1 MKISLPINQF
11 FDDQGFPLVGGRISI
26 FRHDSDNLN
35 DIFTLDGDI
44 YRAAVNP
51 IITSEDGRIPT
62 LFFEASVV
70 DVRVEKANGDGTYEL
85 VDTFQAGF
93 NVPPVK
99 NDTVINGIDALKDAN
114 TEVGVVSVYGYDSDC
129 MAPMRN
135 YVWDPTATEEPDD
148 GVVVL
153 SNTTETGRWILLWDD
168 EKLPC
173 TVYGITPGNEANIS
187 SFLGY
192 SDFIGQW
199 NIRTPRIPRFLG
211 GNYTSDTTFSTTK
224 AIYFDEDARFTRAE
238 FVCPLAIIPH
248 NKNYVADFTFNGK
261 HTTAHSS
268 WFRTIDGFW
277 HCDADT
283 LVVDPTNYFSVSQ
296 LSYVAT
302 LTGKTVLGA
311 GTAIGSYAAN
321 AYIQVGQGTSIPD
334 NFFKP
339 ADDYVRISGAGF
351 GDYMFRISGTWG
363 PGLISSGL
371 HIQFDYAPD
380 LGNFR
385 SAQRWLSIMI
395 ERRNRLS
402 TAVWAET
409 TLDLQGRT
417 VDSAYIGENSF
428 TVIKNANFTGTITM
442 IGYQMSFINVTANIT
457 VNSTHNF
464 LLTMERSNISINR
477 YHQGISVIQSR
488 DSDIS
493 VIGAEGIDP
502 CQTSLSI
509 YGGSWSGHVKMTTE
523 DRNAYTRN
531 KEIAFRNVFI
541 SNNFKWYLNRI
552 VMCGCTSSNPI
563 DLYPYKSGDTYL
575 YECVLENNSFNGA
588 FRLLI
593 TYYWDADHPH
603 YEVRGTAVKFLTMYI
618 INNRFDTTDEHG
630 IKMTQWHLGYYEP
643 YMYATYQ
650 DMNMGT
656 WRYSG
661 NSGNCPGM
669 APPRIDNYQNWTHHY
684 EQQLGPHHY
693 YRSNDVYYL
702 FMPWDYEPGGASS
715 NSSPNS
721 MLDPANPNSRVTALI
736 QEENTDGDWA
746 DCDVWYANGLSSQ
759 ADLENED
766 YNNRFLVYVW
776 LSKPLWS
783 TDTANYNHN
792 GYTTFVRS
800 GS

>member
-26 FRHDSDNLN
+26 FKHDSDTLN

-51 IITSEDGRIPT
+51 IITSDEGRIPT
-62 LFFEASVV
+62 VFFDAAVV

-85 VDTFQAGF
+85 IDTFQAGF
-93 NVPPVK
+93 NVPDVK
-99 NDTVINGIDALKDAN
+99 NDTVINGIDALKDTN

-135 YVWDPTATEEPDD
+135 YVWDPTSTEEPDD
-148 GVVVL
+148 GIVVL
-153 SNTTETGRWILLWDD
+153 SNTTDTGRWILLWDD

-173 TVYGITPGNEANIS
+173 SVYGITPGNEANIS
-187 SFLGY
+187 AFLTY
-192 SDFIGQW
+192 PDIVSQW
-199 NIRTPRIPRFLG
+199 NIKTPKIPRFIH
-211 GNYTSDTTFSTTK
+211 GNYTSDTTYSTTK
-224 AIYFDEDARFTRAE
+224 TLYFDEGARFTRAD
-238 FVCPLAIIPH
+238 FVCPSAIIPLNRNH
-248 NKNYVADFTFNGK
+248 VADFIFTDPRAE
-261 HTTAHSS
+261 AHSS
-268 WFRTIDGFW
+268 WFRSVNAFW
-277 HCDADT
+277 HCDAHV
-283 LVVDPTNYFSVSQ
+283 LYVDPTNYFNYSSLDTLAN
-296 LSYVAT
+296 LS
-302 LTGKTVLGA
+302 GKTVI
-311 GTAIGSYAAN
+311 GTDTKVTSYNNNSFFQIGL
-321 AYIQVGQGTSIPD
+321 GTSIPD

-339 ADDYVRISGAGF
+339 ADDYVRITGTGF
-351 GDYMFRISGTWG
+351 GDRIFRNGTWA
-363 PGLISSGL
+363 PGLISNGL
-371 HIQFDYAPD
+371 HVQFDYAPD
-380 LGNFR
+380 LDCFD
-385 SAQRWLSIMI
+385 SASRWVSTML
-395 ERRNRLS
+395 ERRKRLNS
-402 TAVWAET
+402 VVWSEY

-417 VDSAYIGENSF
+417 ADGAYLDSDSF
-428 TVIKNANFTGTITM
+428 TTIKNANFTGTLTLTGSSMVLQDVKASLLINSANGLVLNMERCVVSIQRYHSGLTM
-442 IGYQMSFINVTANIT
+442 IT
-457 VNSTHNF
+457 
-464 LLTMERSNISINR
+464 
-477 YHQGISVIQSR
+477 SR

-493 VIGAEGIDP
+493 INGAEGIDP
-502 CQTSLSI
+502 CKTTLSI
-509 YGGSWSGHVKMTTE
+509 YGGSWTGPVKMTTD

-531 KEIAFRNVFI
+531 KDIAFRNVFI
-541 SNNFKWYLNRI
+541 SNNFKWYLNRL

-588 FRLLI
+588 FRLWI
-593 TYYWDADHPH
+593 TYYWDAEHPH
-603 YEVRGTAVKFLTMYI
+603 YEVRGTAVKFLSMHI
-618 INNRFDTTDEHG
+618 INNRFDTIDEHG
-630 IKMTQWHLGYYEP
+630 IKMTQWHVGYYEP

-650 DMNMGT
+650 DTNMGT

-669 APPRIDNYQNWTHHY
+669 APPRIDNYNNWTHHY

-715 NSSPNS
+715 NSSPHG
-721 MLDPANPNSRVTALI
+721 MLDPANPNSRITALI

-746 DCDVWYANGLSSQ
+746 ACDVWYANGLSSQ